1 MAESA
6 EIIYPYSQD
15 PQTADKFMRPDNQEP
30 QTEGKIAHPDSQET
44 STPDIQCPVG
54 SKDPEFSFD
63 DFMEGRA
70 FEYLYSIENPYRQA
84 MAEQRLSYQAKAVG
98 YTGFKKLFAQYKA
111 DQRSKKKAIINPQ
124 DGVTDFDDPFLE
136 LNIGEWTANELEGIY
151 RPKGSVMEVACS
163 HPILPARRLR
173 SIDTSQIKYELRFK
187 RGGQTARRNW
197 TPILIDASDMAS
209 PTEIVKKLTPYGVSV
224 TGGDRAKALVDFL
237 RDVCDI
243 NYDNIPEVK
252 CVSRMGWNE
261 EGFAPYNG
269 DAMFD
274 GASAFQGTYNAIK
287 EKGIYEKWLEEAK
300 EARTYSLT
308 ARIVLAASFA
318 APLIEPLGVSP
329 FFVHL
334 WSTASGTGKSVGQ
347 MLGASVWA
355 DPAPGG
361 AFFPTFR
368 STSVG
373 FEMMAGFLH
382 SLPLFIDE
390 LQLAKDHHGK
400 VSFNVYELASGSGK
414 LRSNR
419 QLGLNYTPKWAT
431 TFITSGETPIVSEL
445 DGEGALNRVFEIE
458 CMAGDLVLRDGHR
471 TSNVLRENYG
481 FAGKRFVECL
491 QQEGSISHAKDL
503 YDQFFQ
509 ECCATEAT
517 DKQAMAASALLVA
530 DALATEWIF
539 QDGNALTVKDISEYL
554 KTKARVSL
562 MQRGYDALCDW
573 VMINSNKMR
582 GIQDGDKGECYGI
595 VKDGV
600 ACIVRSAFNEFCA
613 DNGINPTG
621 LLSHLKTKKLIQAS
635 AKGYTKTTEIGTV
648 DGKRILWHC
657 ICVVLPDDDGG
668 QYVCDLGDT
677 ESRTAYAVLSC
688 EDTELPF

>member
-6 EIIYPYSQD
+6 EIIYPDSQD
-15 PQTADKFMRPDNQEP
+15 PQTAEK
-30 QTEGKIAHPDSQET
+30 TAHPDSQK
-44 STPDIQCPVG
+44 SNTPDIQCPVG
-54 SKDPEFSFD
+54 SKDPEFTFD

-84 MAEQRLSYQAKAVG
+84 MAEQRLSYQAKSVG
-98 YTGFKKLFAQYKA
+98 YTGFKKLFAQFKA
-111 DQRSKKKAIINPQ
+111 DQKSKKKAIINPQ
-124 DGVTDFDDPFLE
+124 DGITDFEDPFLE

-151 RPKGSVMEVACS
+151 RPKGSVIEVACS

-187 RGGQTARRNW
+187 RGGQTARKYW
-197 TPILIDASDMAS
+197 TPVMIDASDMAS
-209 PTEIVKKLTPYGVSV
+209 PTEIVKKLAPLGVSV
-224 TGGDRAKALVDFL
+224 TGGDRAKTLVDFL

-261 EGFAPYNG
+261 EGFAPYHG
-269 DAMFD
+269 DVIFD
-274 GASAFQGTYNAIK
+274 GAPAFQGTYNAIK
-287 EKGIYEKWLEEAK
+287 EKGIYEKWLAEAK

-308 ARIVLAASFA
+308 ARIILAASFA

-329 FFVHL
+329 FFVHV
-334 WSTASGTGKSVGQ
+334 WSTGSGTGKSVGQ

-361 AFFPTFR
+361 PFFPSFR

-400 VSFNVYELASGSGK
+400 INFNVYELASGSGK

-419 QLGLNYTPKWAT
+419 ALGLNYTPKWAT

-458 CMAGDLVLRDGHR
+458 CMAGDMVLKDGHR
-471 TSNVLRENYG
+471 TANVLRENYG
-481 FAGKRFVECL
+481 FAGKRFIARL
-491 QQEGSISHAKDL
+491 RQEGSIDHAKEL
-503 YDQFFQ
+503 YDKFFQ
-509 ECCATEAT
+509 ECCASEAT

-539 QDGNALTVKDISEYL
+539 QDGNALTVDDISEYL

-573 VMINSNKMR
+573 VMINANKMR

-600 ACIVRSAFNEFCA
+600 ACIIRSAFNQFCS
-613 DNGINPTG
+613 DSGINPVG
-621 LLSHLKTKKLIQAS
+621 FLSHLRTKKLIQTP
-635 AKGYTKTTEIGTV
+635 AKGFTKVKELGNI
-648 DGKRILWHC
+648 DGQRKLAHC
-657 ICVVLPDDDGG
+657 VCLVMPDEDETRPLYDHPDKQG
-668 QYVCDLGDT
+668 
-677 ESRTAYAVLSC
+677 RTDFAVLSY
-688 EDTELPF
+688 EDTEMPF